1 MSNNRLPLNS
11 ISIGCAAANSIVDLK
26 RRDEIANED
35 ICKFRKECRKM
46 LIVLIEKLLERMA
59 VSLPFLRGLRCAIP
73 TNISDKEKKGR
84 CTKQFQRLAHYL
96 SVNSIIAAAVGDE
109 AFQEYSVLI
118 SSGEEIG
125 KCSNFDRKKECMNN
139 FYFKKFDVD
148 DTYRI
153 LAVVIQLSYGQ
164 ASVERGFSLNK
175 GVLNDNMTELSIISR

>member
-1 MSNNRLPLNS
+1 
-11 ISIGCAAANSIVDLK
+11 
-26 RRDEIANED
+26 
-35 ICKFRKECRKM
+35 M
-46 LIVLIEKLLERMA
+46 LIVLIEKLLQRMA

-96 SVNSIIAAAVGDE
+96 SVNSIITAAVGDK

-125 KCSNFDRKKECMNN
+125 KCSKFDRKKEGMNN
-139 FYFKKFDVD
+139 FYFKKFDMD

-153 LAVVIQLSYGQ
+153 LAVVIQLSHGQ

-175 GVLNDNMTELSIISR
+175 GVLNDNMTGLSIISR